1 MTPSTK
7 PVTRLSSAYVRERGM
22 RPIVVTITGSL
33 IELRAK
39 GLRSVETVDVA
50 TLWHQA
56 VKARVMREQAEKKA
70 TRKARSSAKV
80 VSLPNSRRAA

>member
-1 MTPSTK
+1 MMPSTK

-33 IELRAK
+33 IEVRAK
-39 GLRSVETVDVA
+39 GLRSVETVEVA

-70 TRKARSSAKV
+70 ARKARNSAKV
-80 VSLPNSRRAA
+80 VSLPKSRRAA

>member
-22 RPIVVTITGSL
+22 RPICVTITGSL

-50 TLWHQA
+50 SLWYQA
-56 VKARVMREQAEKKA
+56 VKARVMREKAEKKA
-70 TRKARSSAKV
+70 ARKAKGATK
-80 VSLPNSRRAA
+80 

>member
-22 RPIVVTITGSL
+22 RPVVVTITGSL

-39 GLRSVETVDVA
+39 GMRKFETVDVA
-50 TLWHQA
+50 SLYYQA
-56 VKARVMREQAEKKA
+56 VKQRVMRERAEKKA
-70 TRKARSSAKV
+70 RKK
-80 VSLPNSRRAA
+80 SRTNA

>member
-39 GLRSVETVDVA
+39 GLRTVETLDVA
-50 TLWHQA
+50 SAWYGA
-56 VKARVMREQAEKKA
+56 VKARVMREKAEKKA
-70 TRKARSSAKV
+70 ARRKARS
-80 VSLPNSRRAA
+80 

>member
-7 PVTRLSSAYVRERGM
+7 PVTRLSSAYARDRGM

-33 IELRAK
+33 IELRLK

-50 TLWHQA
+50 TLYYQA
-56 VKARVMREQAEKKA
+56 VKARVNRERAEKRASK
-70 TRKARSSAKV
+70 RKA
-80 VSLPNSRRAA
+80 P